1 MKTWGARE
9 WVAVILAASILVLM
23 IGTVVFRMMNPQTYS
38 IEGGEIIAD
47 TAKVIIGGLIGY
59 IAGRNGNEKNT
70 PSSS

>member
-9 WVAVILAASILVLM
+9 WVALLLAASILILM
-23 IGTVVFRMMNPQTYS
+23 IGTVVFRMMNPETTTV
-38 IEGGEIIAD
+38 EGAEIIAD

>member
-9 WVAVILAASILVLM
+9 WVAFLLAASILILM
-23 IGTVVFRMMNPQTYS
+23 IGTVVFRILNPQTHS